1 MFKQAHLSPKLM
13 KMMKTNLY
21 TNLLD
26 HHILVYIKSYNGII
40 PLTIPWEHKERGNNT
55 ISS

>member
-13 KMMKTNLY
+13 KMMKINLY

-26 HHILVYIKSYNGII
+26 HHILMYIKSYNGII
-40 PLTIPWEHKERGNNT
+40 QLTIFLGA
-55 ISS
+55 